1 MRSHLPPAWKPSLA
15 SECSRGANSQ
25 PAFLTRLRARTRR
38 GLDWQGER
46 ESGRAGVLDSTSST
60 RAAFN
65 AANAVRS
72 ASAAVTWREM
82 RARAKVSGR
91 SQPGIPALGLALVA
105 LAVTGCVGNGG
116 LSSMS
121 SEQRAPQI
129 SDSERALRQS
139 YAAHPEFRNQYG
151 LGQIRAHHA
160 YARGATGEGVTLGI
174 VDSGIDPNH
183 PKFQGEGKLASS
195 NIGDYNPDF
204 TTCDSPAPDGQCL
217 STLGHGTHV
226 GGIMAASRRADAD
239 DPGAK
244 ENAVHG
250 VAFDARVISV
260 GFQSTDEFI
269 DDLPASLTPEQ
280 LRHRIRNLESELEKQ
295 FAQAFTQLNARK
307 VTAINASFGL
317 PGNIED
323 FEADALRARFPNVIE
338 TIAQADTPAGE
349 RTIYVWSAGNAGGEI
364 SPDVSIETP
373 ESVNNADDEAEGGEI
388 NPDVSIETPESVSNA
403 DDEVEGGEINP
414 DVSIETPE
422 PVSSAVDGAEGGGID
437 PDRFVET
444 ATSVEIVAGLPA
456 RIPELRGHSL
466 AVVATDEEG
475 AIADFSNRCGIAK
488 DFCLAAPG
496 VEITGPVP
504 SFYCGD
510 DATEC
515 YLTLEQAGTS
525 SAAPFVTGG
534 IGLLA
539 EHYRGQLGNDEI
551 VARLLETADRTGDY
565 ADADVYG
572 QGFLDLGAA
581 TAPVG
586 ETRMLIGDSL
596 TGASAPS
603 HRSMLHVGAA
613 FGDSMVR
620 GLAAREVARFDALD
634 APFFGPLGHHLQPRA
649 SAAPSVAE
657 RFATLGRDPLG
668 ASWRMG
674 GAELRLRLDAT
685 ATPSGVGAA
694 LGSGSSVRNDAGG
707 AGGRAVPGSL
717 GALSLTHD
725 LGPGRLRFGYRTHP
739 GWQFGLHAGDGTSAR
754 GFGPLGPGTFTDD
767 GVFANPFLGFARD
780 GASLG
785 FATALG
791 AGAFRAATF
800 HGTAQHGERRDADA
814 GEATGVLME
823 YRLGGG
829 GAGLAMQ
836 AGWLAEAEAAVG
848 VRPSGAFGALRADSV
863 IAGLSAHRGLGDG
876 WSLLASAHV
885 GTSRVE
891 HPRRGMV
898 QDMSALRTGSL
909 AVGLI
914 GEEIDHAGGR
924 LAVRLSQPLRVE
936 AGQARVRW
944 VSGRT
949 PDGGVTAESALL
961 DLEPSGRQFDFEL
974 VYARP
979 WAGGEAHLAAIATHD
994 AGHVRDEHEAALLA
1008 RYRHPF

>member
-1 MRSHLPPAWKPSLA
+1 MGIQHILIGRGPMRSHLPPAWKPSLA
-15 SECSRGANSQ
+15 RN
-25 PAFLTRLRARTRR
+25 
-38 GLDWQGER
+38 
-46 ESGRAGVLDSTSST
+46 AG
-60 RAAFN
+60 
-65 AANAVRS
+65 
-72 ASAAVTWREM
+72 
-82 RARAKVSGR
+82 RAKVSGR

-116 LSSMS
+116 MSSMS
-121 SEQRAPQI
+121 PVQREPQI

-239 DPGAK
+239 DPEAK

-269 DDLPASLTPEQ
+269 EDPSANLTPEQ
-280 LRHRIRNLESELEKQ
+280 LRNRILNLESELEKQ
-295 FAQAFTQLNARK
+295 FSQAFAQLNAKK

-338 TIAQADTPAGE
+338 TIAQADTPVGE

-364 SPDVSIETP
+364 NPDVSVETP

-388 NPDVSIETPESVSNA
+388 NPDVPVETPESVS
-403 DDEVEGGEINP
+403 
-414 DVSIETPE
+414 
-422 PVSSAVDGAEGGGID
+422 SAVDEVDGGGID

-444 ATSVEIVAGLPA
+444 ATSVEIVAGLPV

-475 AIADFSNRCGIAK
+475 TIADFSNRCGIAK
-488 DFCLAAPG
+488 DFCIAAPG

-515 YLTLEQAGTS
+515 YLTLEEAGTS

-565 ADADVYG
+565 ADADIYG

-613 FGDSMVR
+613 FGDSMAR
-620 GLAAREVARFDALD
+620 GLATREVARFDALD
-634 APFFGPLGHHLQPRA
+634 APFFGPLGRHLQPHA

-685 ATPSGVGAA
+685 ATPSGAGAA

-739 GWQFGLHAGDGTSAR
+739 GWQFGLHAGDDRSVR
-754 GFGPLGPGTFTDD
+754 GFGLLRPGTFTDD

-823 YRLGGG
+823 YRFSGAGGS
-829 GAGLAMQ
+829 GLAMQ

-863 IAGLSAHRGLGDG
+863 IAGLSAHRGLGYG
-876 WSLLASAHV
+876 WNLLASAHV

-891 HPRRGMV
+891 RPRRGMV
-898 QDMSALRTGSL
+898 QDMSALRTASL
-909 AVGLI
+909 AVGLV
-914 GEEIDHAGGR
+914 GEEVDGAGGR